1 MNKLKLLGKKIAK
14 NIFFIIG
21 YSLVIIAISLGQHP
35 NLSPLPALIG
45 ICSFYAIDRLISYIL
60 IKTKHEN
67 SPYFDPKQ
75 GWKYMIP
82 LFLIIFI
89 IVIAVYL
96 YQFLKRG

>member
-1 MNKLKLLGKKIAK
+1 MDRLKLWISKIIK
-14 NIFFIIG
+14 IILL
-21 YSLVIIAISLGQHP
+21 SICFCLAVIALSLGQHP

-89 IVIAVYL
+89 TVIAVYL

>member
-35 NLSPLPALIG
+35 KLSPLPALIG
-45 ICSFYAIDRLISYIL
+45 ICLYYAINCIILHIL
-60 IKTKHEN
+60 IKNKQDN
-67 SPYFDPKQ
+67 SPYLNPEND
-75 GWKYMIP
+75 WKYKD
-82 LFLIIFI
+82 LYLLIIFI
-89 IVIAVYL
+89 TVIAVYL